1 MIPMFFY
8 KLEKSRVVEIRRDL
22 SERVKTKV
30 CEVGRG
36 EGKERRERRDRRKRG
51 GLRVLTMK
59 GNFAER

>member
-1 MIPMFFY
+1 
-8 KLEKSRVVEIRRDL
+8 L